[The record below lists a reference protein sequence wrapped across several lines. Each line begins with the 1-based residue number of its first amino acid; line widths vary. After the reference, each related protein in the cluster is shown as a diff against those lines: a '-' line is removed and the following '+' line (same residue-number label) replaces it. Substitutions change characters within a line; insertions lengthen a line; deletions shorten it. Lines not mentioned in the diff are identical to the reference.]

1 MPRNLSLLSFNIPK
15 DVLLALMRK
24 GYENAQDLTSTNPDA
39 LAKGLVLFQTTSLSY
54 SQQHPD
60 LEITLQQAEDII
72 NRCQS
77 THIPT
82 NSMPMTQSA
91 SIMMEQFEHIKTGC
105 TGLDFVLDGG
115 LKRGRILEIS
125 GPPGSPKEKLL
136 IKIASLFAKAKESVL
151 FIGNCS
157 STICQCVFS
166 PCSNRL
172 REYDK
177 SFCS

>member
-1 MPRNLSLLSFNIPK
+1 MRFPKVLSSFHK
-15 DVLLALMRK
+15 V
-24 GYENAQDLTSTNPDA
+24 
-39 LAKGLVLFQTTSLSY
+39 QTASLSY
-54 SQQHPD
+54 SQQHLD

-72 NRCQS
+72 NRCQN

-82 NSMPMTQSA
+82 SSIPMTQSA
-91 SIMMEQFEHIKTGC
+91 SNMMEQCEHIKTGC

-136 IKIASLFAKAKESVL
+136 IEIVSLFAKAKEGVL
-151 FIGNCS
+151 FVGNYS
-157 STICQCVFS
+157 ITICQCVFL

-177 SFCS
+177 SCYSQSVFTR